1 MIFLIVLKVVDTF
14 SHIFLSIFTF
24 QRLIVLYFFKKKTIF
39 VQKTKDMILDI
50 PDSIFATTPQ
60 YSPSEL
66 KIDIALWLYERKKLA
81 LPRAARLSGLSII
94 EFNKVLSER
103 GIGIRYSENDLEND
117 IQTLKKLF
125 GDQ

>member
-103 GIGIRYSENDLEND
+103 GIGIHYSENDLEND